1 MSTAAVTAGLAVC
14 AAVAASITAV
24 AAGTGGRPSDWL
36 SRQGAR
42 PAALIREVVREAF
55 GAGDV
60 QQPNTGRRQTLIAS
74 GIAAVLGFSLLG
86 PGGAVVAAIA
96 APWLRTRFVKWRRS
110 RTAARIDEGCTE
122 LALALSSALAAGN
135 SVRGA
140 LLVAGPA
147 LEGPMRDEV
156 DKLAVDLT
164 LGMSVEDSMAAMRD
178 RTRSPRVEALAGALA
193 LHRGSGGD
201 LVMLMREL
209 ASAFRGRDR
218 ALRDARSASVQ
229 ARYTAGVVAVIPVA
243 AGGLCELIAP
253 GSIVGTLSFL
263 PTAVMLALALAGI
276 VMGVAASWRVGRA

>member
-1 MSTAAVTAGLAVC
+1 MSAAAVTAGFAAC
-14 AAVAASITAV
+14 AAMTSAISAIAAWAE
-24 AAGTGGRPSDWL
+24 RLPSDWL
-36 SRQGAR
+36 SRRGAR
-42 PAALIREVVREAF
+42 HVALIREVARDAF
-55 GAGDV
+55 GDDDARPPDK
-60 QQPNTGRRQTLIAS
+60 GRRQRLIAS
-74 GIAAVLGFSLLG
+74 GLAAVLGFSLLG
-86 PGGAVVAAIA
+86 PAGAVAAAIA
-96 APWLRTRFVKWRRS
+96 APWLRTRVMNWRRS
-110 RTAARIDEGCTE
+110 RAAARIDEGCTE

-147 LEGPMRDEV
+147 LEGPIRDEI

-164 LGMSVEDSMAAMRD
+164 LGMSVEDSMAALRD

-229 ARYTAGVVAVIPVA
+229 ARYTAGVVAVIPLA

-263 PTAVMLALALAGI
+263 PTAAMLALALVGI
-276 VMGVAASWRVGRA
+276 LVGVVASWRVGRT